1 MPGTC
6 TGLRLQKVSAPVS
19 ISVIAFRDH
28 RVAEPGE
35 NEFSSEKSS
44 FMDMNG
50 RSNQKHRTRSALVAA
65 AVELL
70 GTGKS
75 PSITEVAD
83 AARVSPATA
92 YRYFPSAHSL
102 WRAVLLEMGEPS
114 DDDVFEGVDPD
125 DAEGRVAAMIRKT
138 GWHMFDH
145 EELWRTAAR
154 VLLERAG
161 SPDDGDERIPVPTGR
176 RMEWIRAALAPV
188 EPQLSAEIYRR
199 LCMGLALVV
208 GTEAVI
214 TLRDVCQLSIDESKQ
229 TSLWTGQALVRAALA
244 EQRLADAQRPRS
256 PKHAKPSRATE
267 TRRTESRTRLARSR

>member
-1 MPGTC
+1 LGAA
-6 TGLRLQKVSAPVS
+6 GGKLRTHTDLASGSANS
-19 ISVIAFRDH
+19 GFAD
-28 RVAEPGE
+28 ANE
-35 NEFSSEKSS
+35 NVFSSKELS
-44 FMDMNG
+44 FMEMKG

-70 GTGKS
+70 ATGKS

-114 DDDVFEGVDPD
+114 DDDVFEGVDQG
-125 DAEGRVAAMIRKT
+125 DAEARVAAMIRKT

-161 SPDDGDERIPVPTGR
+161 SPSDDERIPVPTGR

-188 EPQLSAEIYRR
+188 EAQLSDELYRR

-244 EQRLADAQRPRS
+244 EQRLADAQAAQNTKTGKVARGETRS
-256 PKHAKPSRATE
+256 PE
-267 TRRTESRTRLARSR
+267 TRRGESRGRVARSR

>member
-1 MPGTC
+1 
-6 TGLRLQKVSAPVS
+6 L
-19 ISVIAFRDH
+19 VIARPQGKLRH
-28 RVAEPGE
+28 RFDQPRQPPQHVRIISPVKVA
-35 NEFSSEKSS
+35 
-44 FMDMNG
+44 FMNTKG

-70 GTGKS
+70 GRGRS

-102 WRAVLLEMGEPS
+102 WRAVLMEMGEPS
-114 DDDVFEGVDPD
+114 DEDVFEGVDPD
-125 DAEGRVAAMIRKT
+125 DAEARVAAMIQKT

-161 SPDDGDERIPVPTGR
+161 SPADDERIPVPTGR
-176 RMEWIRAALAPV
+176 RMEWIRAALTPLQD
-188 EPQLSAEIYRR
+188 ELSVEIYQR

-244 EQRLADAQRPRS
+244 EQRLLNANLNAKATPPDARAPEPRRS
-256 PKHAKPSRATE
+256 EPRG
-267 TRRTESRTRLARSR
+267 RVARSR

>member
-1 MPGTC
+1 
-6 TGLRLQKVSAPVS
+6 
-19 ISVIAFRDH
+19 
-28 RVAEPGE
+28 
-35 NEFSSEKSS
+35 
-44 FMDMNG
+44 MDMTG

-70 GTGKS
+70 ATGKS

-125 DAEGRVAAMIRKT
+125 DAEARVAAMIRKT

-145 EELWRTAAR
+145 EGLWRTAAR

-161 SPDDGDERIPVPTGR
+161 SPSDDERIPVPTGR

-244 EQRLADAQRPRS
+244 EQRLADAQGARS
-256 PKHAKPSRATE
+256 PKHAKASRATE
-267 TRRTESRTRLARSR
+267 TRRAESRARVARSR

>member
-1 MPGTC
+1 
-6 TGLRLQKVSAPVS
+6 
-19 ISVIAFRDH
+19 
-28 RVAEPGE
+28 
-35 NEFSSEKSS
+35 
-44 FMDMNG
+44 MNMQG

-70 GTGKS
+70 GRGKS
-75 PSITEVAD
+75 PSITEVAEE
-83 AARVSPATA
+83 ARVSPATA

-114 DDDVFEGVDPD
+114 DEDVFAGVDAD
-125 DAEGRVAAMIRKT
+125 DPEARVAAMIRKT

-161 SPDDGDERIPVPTGR
+161 SPGPPEDERIPVPTGR
-176 RMEWIRAALAPV
+176 RMEWIRAALEPLQ
-188 EPQLSAEIYRR
+188 PQLSADIYRR

-214 TLRDVCQLSIDESKQ
+214 TLRDVCRLSIEESKQ

-244 EQRLADAQRPRS
+244 EQRLLDAS
-256 PKHAKPSRATE
+256 KPSRPEPRAHSA
-267 TRRTESRTRLARSR
+267 RRTESRTRVARSR